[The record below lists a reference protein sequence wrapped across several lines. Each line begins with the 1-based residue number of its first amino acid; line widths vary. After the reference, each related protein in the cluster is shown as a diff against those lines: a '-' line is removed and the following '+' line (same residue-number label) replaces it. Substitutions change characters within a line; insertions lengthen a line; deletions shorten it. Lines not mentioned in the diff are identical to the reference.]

1 MLDRRLPF
9 EFVYET
15 LKKMSSLFTPPL
27 SESLDIEAYARKLS
41 DKAEFVVCMEEDEL
55 LGFTAYYLNT
65 VKHQIYITLI
75 CVDSSYQAHGIGSK
89 MLGHIAVKAQTVD
102 YSYSTIALEVNKQNG
117 KAHRFYQRQG
127 FVEQENRGEKML
139 MVKAI

>member
-1 MLDRRLPF
+1 M
-9 EFVYET
+9 
-15 LKKMSSLFTPPL
+15 
-27 SESLDIEAYARKLS
+27 
-41 DKAEFVVCMEEDEL
+41 CMEEDEL